1 MAQYCKLLGRRI
13 EVQYR
18 AGDIFLPATGILVAD
33 SGKSIFLEEHFEQQG
48 QVKSFRWEIPY
59 PFIIRLEESVALPI
73 NPRDTAQRDAG
84 EALLETR
91 KAPLKS
97 RPEEA

>member
-1 MAQYCKLLGRRI
+1 MARYCKLLGRRI

-18 AGDIFLPATGILVAD
+18 AGDVFLPATGILVAD

-59 PFIIRLEESVALPI
+59 PFITRLEESVPPPA
-73 NPRDTAQRDAG
+73 NPRDAVQRHPGDP
-84 EALLETR
+84 LLEPR
-91 KAPLKS
+91 RAPMKS

>member
-1 MAQYCKLLGRRI
+1 MARYCKLLGRRI

-18 AGDIFLPATGILVAD
+18 AGDVFLPATGILVAD

-59 PFIIRLEESVALPI
+59 PFITRLEESVAAPA
-73 NPRDTAQRDAG
+73 NPRDAAQRDSG
-84 EALLETR
+84 EALMKPR
-91 KAPLKS
+91 RAPMKS

>member
-1 MAQYCKLLGRRI
+1 M
-13 EVQYR
+13 
-18 AGDIFLPATGILVAD
+18 AD

-59 PFIIRLEESVALPI
+59 PFITRLEESVAEAE
-73 NPRDTAQRDAG
+73 NPRRAVRRDAG
-84 EALLETR
+84 EALPEGHR
-91 KAPLKS
+91 APMKN

>member
-1 MAQYCKLLGRRI
+1 MARYCKLLGRRI

-18 AGDIFLPATGILVAD
+18 AGDVFLPATGILVAD

-59 PFIIRLEESVALPI
+59 PFITRLEESVGPPA
-73 NPRDTAQRDAG
+73 NPRDALHRDVG
-84 EALLETR
+84 ETLLEPR
-91 KAPLKS
+91 HAPLKN
-97 RPEEA
+97 RPEEI